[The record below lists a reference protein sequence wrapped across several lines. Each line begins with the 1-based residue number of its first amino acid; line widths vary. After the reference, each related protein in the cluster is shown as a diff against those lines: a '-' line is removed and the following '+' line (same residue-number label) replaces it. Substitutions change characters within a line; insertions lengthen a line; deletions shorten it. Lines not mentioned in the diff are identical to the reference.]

1 MDFFLHLFILRV
13 EVGGTHATVCV
24 WRAKDS
30 LDHAGCSDLRLSGL
44 VASAFNSL
52 SQLSGPELDG

>member
-1 MDFFLHLFILRV
+1 MIGKKFELHFFLHLFILCV

-30 LDHAGCSDLRLSGL
+30 VDRAGCGGDLGLSGL
-44 VASAFNSL
+44 VASAFTH
-52 SQLSGPELDG
+52 